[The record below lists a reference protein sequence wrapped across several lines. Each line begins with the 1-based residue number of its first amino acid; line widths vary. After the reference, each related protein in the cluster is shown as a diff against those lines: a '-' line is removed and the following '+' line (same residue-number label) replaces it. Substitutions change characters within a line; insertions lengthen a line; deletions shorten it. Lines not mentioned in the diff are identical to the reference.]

1 MPVSVGASIQVL
13 MGVWVGNA
21 YKCQHQHYPNSSP
34 TISDGSVSSPV
45 RSLVLHAPR
54 RYEKAV
60 PPAFAG
66 NMVTA
71 SL

>member
-1 MPVSVGASIQVL
+1 MSANVGASIKVSIGGLGGQRIQMPPAAL
-13 MGVWVGNA
+13 P
-21 YKCQHQHYPNSSP
+21 QEFP
-34 TISDGSVSSPV
+34 TISDGSVSSPI

-66 NMVTA
+66 KFVTA